1 MIFYR
6 IPEDLDEEKRII
18 YLPIVTYLKLKNRQY
33 VLCDRLT
40 KYISTITPKVFM
52 NLIAGLK
59 NVIGE
64 ELYKNE
70 IQTYV
75 IEEIE

>member
-1 MIFYR
+1 
-6 IPEDLDEEKRII
+6 
-18 YLPIVTYLKLKNRQY
+18 
-33 VLCDRLT
+33 
-40 KYISTITPKVFM
+40 M

-70 IQTYV
+70 LQLYV

>member
-1 MIFYR
+1 MVTTS
-6 IPEDLDEEKRII
+6 
-18 YLPIVTYLKLKNRQY
+18 YLPVVTYLKLKKRQY
-33 VLCDRLT
+33 VSYDRFT
-40 KYISTITPKVFM
+40 KYVTIITPKVFM

-70 IQTYV
+70 LQSYV
-75 IEEIE
+75 IEEI